1 MDDIN
6 HNKRSES
13 PNGGRYLRRAEA
25 ASYITLTY
33 NIPCSP
39 KTLAKLACV
48 SSEGPAFRKAG
59 RFPLYPVSELDA
71 WARRRVGPLMKST
84 SIPAGAAAKEV

>member
-1 MDDIN
+1 MSNDKHPN
-6 HNKRSES
+6 N
-13 PNGGRYLRRAEA
+13 PNGERYLRRSEA
-25 ASYITLTY
+25 AAYITATY

-59 RFPLYPVSELDA
+59 RFPLYPVAELDA
-71 WARRRVGPLMKST
+71 WARRKVGPLMKST
-84 SIPAGAAAKEV
+84 SVVAIDGMKAN

>member
-1 MDDIN
+1 MNDSKYPSN
-6 HNKRSES
+6 
-13 PNGGRYLRRAEA
+13 PNGERYLRRAEA
-25 ASYITLTY
+25 AAYITATY

-71 WARRRVGPLMKST
+71 WARRKVGPLMKST
-84 SIPAGAAAKEV
+84 SVVAFDGMKAN